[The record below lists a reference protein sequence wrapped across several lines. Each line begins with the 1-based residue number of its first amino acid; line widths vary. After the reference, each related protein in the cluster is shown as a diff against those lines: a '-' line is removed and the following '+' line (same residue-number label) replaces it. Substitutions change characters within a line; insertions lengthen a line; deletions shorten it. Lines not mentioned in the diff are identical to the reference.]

1 MRERMPNS
9 IKALAIALGFDVIA
23 YWICLT
29 FLDLQDATMVLVTMV
44 AAVVEMALIILGA
57 VIVIRDKKNAGK
69 RLRKKERLSKGGR
82 MSLMAAIMLLGVEM
96 ALTAL
101 LCFTDFMAGR
111 VAFTVALAICLL
123 ICVFVLLFL
132 SLRSGKPRR

>member
-1 MRERMPNS
+1 
-9 IKALAIALGFDVIA
+9 
-23 YWICLT
+23 
-29 FLDLQDATMVLVTMV
+29 
-44 AAVVEMALIILGA
+44 
-57 VIVIRDKKNAGK
+57 
-69 RLRKKERLSKGGR
+69 